1 MNISLRSEKNY
12 QVKFLLQISNMPTTL
27 KHNECTFEFVE
38 IFEDEVLA
46 ELKNLKAN
54 KGFGPDNISPKFL
67 KDSSCVIAPTLT
79 NIFNQS
85 LKTGKFPD
93 EWELARVSPIF

>member
-1 MNISLRSEKNY
+1 MIRKRLLIYLMNISLTSE
-12 QVKFLLQISNMPTTL
+12 VKFPLQISNMPTT
-27 KHNECTFEFVE
+27 CTFEFVE
-38 IFEDEVLA
+38 IFVDEVVA

-67 KDSSCVIAPTLT
+67 KDSSCVIASTLT

-85 LKTGKFPD
+85 LKTGKLPD
-93 EWELARVSPIF
+93 E